1 MEVKIGVQNTAR
13 ELVIDTDLS
22 SDDVEKA
29 VSQVLS
35 GDEVV
40 LVLQDSKGRKLLV
53 PRDKLAYV
61 EVGAPATGTVG
72 YRL

>member
-13 ELVIDTDLS
+13 ELVVDTDLS

-29 VSQVLS
+29 VSAAFS
-35 GDEVV
+35 GDEA
-40 LVLQDSKGRKLLV
+40 LLTLEDSKGRKVIV
-53 PRDKLAYV
+53 PREKLAYV
-61 EVGAPATGTVG
+61 EVGAPSTGTVG

>member
-1 MEVKIGVQNTAR
+1 VEVKIGVQDTAR

-40 LVLQDSKGRKLLV
+40 LALQDSKGRKVLV

-61 EVGAPATGTVG
+61 EVGAPSTGTVG